1 MSVSLQGIQMQPDTV
16 TQFQA
21 DIFAGR
27 WDAALALL
35 PKLTFDSDVALQASS
50 SPEDKFRAFLAH
62 ALLAAK
68 FSILTGL
75 YTVKGHSETGSAYHA
90 SLIIVFMPCRRNS

>member
-1 MSVSLQGIQMQPDTV
+1 MQPDTV

-35 PKLTFDSDVALQASS
+35 PKLTFDSDVALQARG
-50 SPEDKFRAFLAH
+50 SPKEKF
-62 ALLAAK
+62 
-68 FSILTGL
+68 
-75 YTVKGHSETGSAYHA
+75 
-90 SLIIVFMPCRRNS
+90 

>member
-1 MSVSLQGIQMQPDTV
+1 MQPDTV

-35 PKLTFDSDVALQASS
+35 PKLTFDSDVALQARSS
-50 SPEDKFRAFLAH
+50 SKEKF
-62 ALLAAK
+62 
-68 FSILTGL
+68 
-75 YTVKGHSETGSAYHA
+75 
-90 SLIIVFMPCRRNS
+90 